1 MMLAQADIDRVV
13 REVLQRLVEAQAA
26 TSVPAAA
33 ATQMA
38 VSAATPAVTSAVSP
52 AATTAVSLAATSAT
66 SPSGGSGS
74 KSIPKATSKPPV
86 KAIDQA
92 MAKPMEKVVAK
103 PAAKSIT
110 KPAAKSSASPSVATR
125 FAPTATSVA
134 KSLVRSAGK
143 ADMKPVSSTPSSPT
157 PTSRTPTSPSASPTL
172 SPSLRIASSPVD
184 SRTWDFGERL
194 LTVAALESMPA
205 GTRVLSARSGTV
217 ITPSARDRLRQ
228 LRVELSFTSGAV
240 VASAAPAMKLYLH
253 AAKDPAK
260 VSKSPAPRAATY
272 RAQRFGAGPAVSP
285 HSWPARQSVLRAL
298 QGVAASVE
306 TLIAAPLEQT
316 AAELSAVLAA
326 PYHLGVLFTTERDWA
341 ACVANRRESI
351 RAVVATDK
359 VSIEAA
365 ARDWGANLLIIDD
378 RRSSPHTIR
387 GWIDTFLRSGPRLCP
402 ASRAHWLATEG

>member
-1 MMLAQADIDRVV
+1 M
-13 REVLQRLVEAQAA
+13 
-26 TSVPAAA
+26 
-33 ATQMA
+33 
-38 VSAATPAVTSAVSP
+38 
-52 AATTAVSLAATSAT
+52 
-66 SPSGGSGS
+66 
-74 KSIPKATSKPPV
+74 
-86 KAIDQA
+86 
-92 MAKPMEKVVAK
+92 
-103 PAAKSIT
+103 
-110 KPAAKSSASPSVATR
+110 
-125 FAPTATSVA
+125 
-134 KSLVRSAGK
+134 
-143 ADMKPVSSTPSSPT
+143 
-157 PTSRTPTSPSASPTL
+157 
-172 SPSLRIASSPVD
+172 
-184 SRTWDFGERL
+184 
-194 LTVAALESMPA
+194 TVAALESMPA

>member
-1 MMLAQADIDRVV
+1 M
-13 REVLQRLVEAQAA
+13 
-26 TSVPAAA
+26 
-33 ATQMA
+33 
-38 VSAATPAVTSAVSP
+38 
-52 AATTAVSLAATSAT
+52 
-66 SPSGGSGS
+66 
-74 KSIPKATSKPPV
+74 
-86 KAIDQA
+86 
-92 MAKPMEKVVAK
+92 
-103 PAAKSIT
+103 
-110 KPAAKSSASPSVATR
+110 
-125 FAPTATSVA
+125 
-134 KSLVRSAGK
+134 
-143 ADMKPVSSTPSSPT
+143 
-157 PTSRTPTSPSASPTL
+157 
-172 SPSLRIASSPVD
+172 
-184 SRTWDFGERL
+184 
-194 LTVAALESMPA
+194 TVAALESMPS

-240 VASAAPAMKLYLH
+240 VASATPAMKLYLH
-253 AAKDPAK
+253 AAKDPSK
-260 VSKSPAPRAATY
+260 LSKSPAPRAATY
-272 RAQRFGAGPAVSP
+272 RVTRFGAGPAVSP

-326 PYHLGVLFTTERDWA
+326 PHHLGVLFTTERDWA

-365 ARDWGANLLIIDD
+365 AREWGANLLIIDD

>member
-1 MMLAQADIDRVV
+1 
-13 REVLQRLVEAQAA
+13 
-26 TSVPAAA
+26 
-33 ATQMA
+33 
-38 VSAATPAVTSAVSP
+38 
-52 AATTAVSLAATSAT
+52 
-66 SPSGGSGS
+66 
-74 KSIPKATSKPPV
+74 
-86 KAIDQA
+86 
-92 MAKPMEKVVAK
+92 
-103 PAAKSIT
+103 
-110 KPAAKSSASPSVATR
+110 
-125 FAPTATSVA
+125 
-134 KSLVRSAGK
+134 
-143 ADMKPVSSTPSSPT
+143 
-157 PTSRTPTSPSASPTL
+157 
-172 SPSLRIASSPVD
+172 
-184 SRTWDFGERL
+184 
-194 LTVAALESMPA
+194 
-205 GTRVLSARSGTV
+205 V

-272 RAQRFGAGPAVSP
+272 RAQRFGVGPAVSP